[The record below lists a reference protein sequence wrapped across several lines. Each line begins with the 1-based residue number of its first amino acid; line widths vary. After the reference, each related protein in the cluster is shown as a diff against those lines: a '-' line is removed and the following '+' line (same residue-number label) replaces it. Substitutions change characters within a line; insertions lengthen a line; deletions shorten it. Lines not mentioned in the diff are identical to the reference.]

1 MISFPFFNTFG
12 QKSTVESFDCENIL
26 RLVGTEEQRE
36 IFCNEEMENDS
47 FNDTTLLITFVLKLF
62 CNQNCLSPAS
72 LIEDYFG
79 ISSLETGMINYN
91 AIPAVLEFHE
101 RLNQTAKEI
110 LYQAALDFY
119 SSCIKGNYRINKS
132 CYLSNVFFMI
142 LKDKRLDEK
151 IGDTQIKQLF
161 IIYELSDSEN
171 DELAD
176 MVLDTLRLTNTECS
190 QTFIKNL
197 KFRSTLFT
205 SDEMIELHKR
215 SGDQSYMKF
224 L

>member
-1 MISFPFFNTFG
+1 
-12 QKSTVESFDCENIL
+12 
-26 RLVGTEEQRE
+26 
-36 IFCNEEMENDS
+36 
-47 FNDTTLLITFVLKLF
+47 
-62 CNQNCLSPAS
+62 
-72 LIEDYFG
+72 
-79 ISSLETGMINYN
+79 
-91 AIPAVLEFHE
+91 
-101 RLNQTAKEI
+101 
-110 LYQAALDFY
+110 
-119 SSCIKGNYRINKS
+119 
-132 CYLSNVFFMI
+132 MI

-171 DELAD
+171 DVLAD

-197 KFRSTLFT
+197 KFRSALFT